1 MLARVPGL
9 DRWRWIWQIEIVER
23 RSEMTIDWTKPIQV
37 AATDWGQ
44 GVIPAEVVRVGSGG
58 CVEVRVQGAHRVER
72 VENGAND
79 FDAGEVWNFWKDTG
93 KWCYGD
99 EAAIRIENVPEATAH
114 QVGGKHYT
122 DCVIQPIDYIT
133 KNGLGFCEGNVVKY
147 ITRWRKKGGVEDL
160 KKARHYIDLLIEA
173 EGKE

>member
-1 MLARVPGL
+1 
-9 DRWRWIWQIEIVER
+9 
-23 RSEMTIDWTKPIQV
+23 MTIDWDRPIQV

-44 GVIPAEVVRVGSGG
+44 GVVPAEVDDLGENTVVVVVAGPHG
-58 CVEVRVQGAHRVER
+58 
-72 VENGAND
+72 VENGTRG
-79 FDAGEVWNFWKDTG
+79 FDGGEVWSFWKDTG
-93 KWCYGD
+93 VWCYGD
-99 EAAIRIENVPEATAH
+99 ETAIRIENVPEATAH
-114 QVGGKHYT
+114 QVGGNHYT
-122 DCVIQPIDYIT
+122 DCAIQPIDYIT

>member
-1 MLARVPGL
+1 
-9 DRWRWIWQIEIVER
+9 
-23 RSEMTIDWTKPIQV
+23 MTIDWTKPIQV

-44 GVIPAEVVRVGSGG
+44 GVIPAMVGGSDEVSVSVVVAGP
-58 CVEVRVQGAHRVER
+58 HRVES
-72 VENGAND
+72 GAED
-79 FDAGEVWNFWKDTG
+79 CGAGEVWSFWKDTG

-99 EAAIRIENVPEATAH
+99 ETAIRIENVPEATAH
-114 QVGGKHYT
+114 QVGGNHYT
-122 DCVIQPIDYIT
+122 DCAIQPIDYIT